1 MRRFE
6 PARRLPFTSS
16 WVMFGSML
24 WGRTG
29 DLRFAGGFDA
39 AFFRKSQSQARPQTA
54 SDPRPFSAEELI
66 RRAIPRTLL
75 EGVLA
80 AHGNVVLA

>member
-1 MRRFE
+1 
-6 PARRLPFTSS
+6 
-16 WVMFGSML
+16 ML

-29 DLRFAGGFDA
+29 DLLADSTRRFSGNHN
-39 AFFRKSQSQARPQTA
+39 RKPAPG
-54 SDPRPFSAEELI
+54 PFSSEELI